1 MVVFPNAKINL
12 GLNVVAK
19 RSDGFHDIV
28 TCFYPVQ
35 VQDVLEVIESP
46 TGRKSTFTATGI
58 SIPGKPEE
66 NLCMKAF
73 KLLQKDYQLPNVDI
87 HLHKIIPIG
96 AGLGGGSADAAF
108 TLEALNELFQLFLD
122 ASLLE
127 DYASRLGSDCA
138 FFIRNKPVLAFE
150 RGDVFGSVNVDLKG
164 KKLLLVYPGV
174 HVSTAEAYSRV
185 KPAQPEQTVKE
196 ILEGEPIENWR
207 QRLVNDFETSV
218 FALYPEIGDLKEEL
232 YKAGALYA
240 SMSGSG
246 SSVFGIFE
254 AEADTTE
261 ILSGYSSRWKL
272 IL

>member
-28 TCFYPVQ
+28 TCFYPLQ

-46 TGRKSTFTATGI
+46 TGRKSSFNSSGI
-58 SIPGKPEE
+58 DIPGKPED

-87 HLHKIIPIG
+87 YLHKIIPIG
-96 AGLGGGSADAAF
+96 AGLGGGSSDAAF
-108 TLEALNELFQLFLD
+108 TLQALNELFQLFLD

-150 RGDVFGSVNVDLKG
+150 KGDVFGSVNVDLTG
-164 KKLLLVYPGV
+164 KKLLLIYPDL

-185 KPAQPEQTVKE
+185 KPAQPDQTVKE
-196 ILEGEPIENWR
+196 ILEGEPVENWR
-207 QRLVNDFETSV
+207 ERLVNDFEASV
-218 FALYPEIGDLKEEL
+218 FALYPQVGQLKEQL
-232 YKAGALYA
+232 YEAGARYA

-246 SSVFGIFE
+246 SSVFGIFD
-254 AEADTTE
+254 AETDTKQVLT
-261 ILSGYSSRWKL
+261 GYANRWEL
-272 IL
+272 ML

>member
-19 RSDGFHDIV
+19 RPDGFHDIV
-28 TCFYPVQ
+28 TCFYPLQ

-46 TGRKSTFTATGI
+46 TGRKSSFNASGI
-58 SIPGKPEE
+58 DIPGKPED

-73 KLLQKDYQLPNVDI
+73 KMLQKDYQLPNVEM

-164 KKLLLVYPGV
+164 KKLLLIYPDV

-185 KPAQPEQTVKE
+185 TPAQPEQSVKE
-196 ILEGEPIENWR
+196 ILEGEAVENWR
-207 QRLVNDFETSV
+207 GRLVNDFESSV
-218 FALYPEIGDLKEEL
+218 FTLYPQVGRIKEQL
-232 YKAGALYA
+232 YEAGALYA

-246 SSVFGIFE
+246 SSVFGLFE
-254 AEADTTE
+254 AETDISQVLTE
-261 ILSGYSSRWKL
+261 YPNRWEL
-272 IL
+272 LL